1 MRSTSCEWK
10 GRVEERGA
18 GSDQGRRA
26 RGEETLNSHTCTPPC
41 LSLFLY
47 FLSPPLPFLF
57 LLLLCPLPCHNSDL
71 DGTGYITHEN
81 LKKVMGDSATDA
93 EVAAM
98 IAEADF
104 AHDGKITLD
113 EFKTMMAGVV
123 NRPET
128 DAHMLK
134 TRKRAKTI
142 VGADLAKLKSNIE
155 MAITKKRSKSVVSAT
170 GASPSVE
177 DFRSTQEL
185 LSKRVVKDAALS
197 KGASA
202 QSV

>member
-1 MRSTSCEWK
+1 MNGPRTY
-10 GRVEERGA
+10 
-18 GSDQGRRA
+18 
-26 RGEETLNSHTCTPPC
+26 
-41 LSLFLY
+41 SLFYWHLANDY
-47 FLSPPLPFLF
+47 FLALYHSQPFPP
-57 LLLLCPLPCHNSDL
+57 SDL

-104 AHDGKITLD
+104 AHDGKITLE

-123 NRPET
+123 NKPET
-128 DAHMLK
+128 DEHMQK

-142 VGADLAKLKSNIE
+142 VGADLAKFKSNIE

-170 GASPSVE
+170 DASPTVDE
-177 DFRSTQEL
+177 LINTQQQLNERSL
-185 LSKRVVKDAALS
+185 KPGKSD
-197 KGASA
+197 SA
-202 QSV
+202 QTV